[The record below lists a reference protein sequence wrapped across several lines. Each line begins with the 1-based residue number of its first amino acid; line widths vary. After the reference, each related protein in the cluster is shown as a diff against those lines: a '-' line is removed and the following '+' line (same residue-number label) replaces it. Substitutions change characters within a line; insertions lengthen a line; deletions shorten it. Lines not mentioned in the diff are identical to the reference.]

1 MKNDEKR
8 TIKWLCIFG
17 IIPVVWLAL
26 LVAPFVSRGLME
38 IVSEFPAAIDN
49 PFHIVLC
56 EDSKKTV
63 LVFLLAYAMTVGVA
77 VSSRRNYRRGE
88 EHGSAKWGD
97 AGTVNRKYR
106 AKNPEH
112 NSCWHIRSDFSD
124 KRSTGG
130 ESFCAGYIPGQEYQC
145 RRWARSDWRMHWV
158 RRQSLLLRLRRY
170 HLPQAYPIQVH
181 RAE

>member
-106 AKNPEH
+106 AKNPEA
-112 NSCWHIRSDFSD
+112 NKLNQLLAEFNGLIGRLNEVRASDVMQNVD
-124 KRSTGG
+124 TLL
-130 ESFCAGYIPGQEYQC
+130 ELQ
-145 RRWARSDWRMHWV
+145 
-158 RRQSLLLRLRRY
+158 LLLSQPFLAPPYLCLDFFCFSVLRL
-170 HLPQAYPIQVH
+170 AK
-181 RAE
+181 